1 MHHVNDWTLLSSS
14 PDKQED
20 IPRIH
25 YRKSRAC
32 ATQDEVQNVV
42 SVNRIVKDRLVL
54 IIRLQSYIITAKSL
68 FVIGGEFAFKP
79 FIFAQSIFQ

>member
-1 MHHVNDWTLLSSS
+1 MYHINDWTLLSSS
-14 PDKQED
+14 LDEQED
-20 IPRIH
+20 IPRICS
-25 YRKSRAC
+25 RKSRAC

-42 SVNRIVKDRLVL
+42 SVDRNVKGRFVL

-68 FVIGGEFAFKP
+68 FVIKGKFAFKP